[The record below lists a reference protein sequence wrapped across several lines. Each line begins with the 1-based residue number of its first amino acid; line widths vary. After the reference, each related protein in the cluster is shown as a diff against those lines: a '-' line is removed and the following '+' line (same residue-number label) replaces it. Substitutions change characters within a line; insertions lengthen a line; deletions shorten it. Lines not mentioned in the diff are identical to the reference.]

1 MRLND
6 IPMKNEGV
14 TLLLYGNSGTG
25 KTFFVGSA
33 GDRTLI
39 ISPSNGLATLKSK
52 LFKDTFKSNPFIEE
66 IPEEVFSELK
76 GGAKSYDL
84 YSDIIERYL
93 DNHKDE
99 IDTIVVDDATAFRR
113 YAMNKALEMGG
124 KMGTSKTGDKL
135 RSNKMEIVVPAVQ
148 DYGMEMNFVE
158 QFIRFW
164 CDECKNMG
172 KNFILTAHEKILYEK
187 GDAIGDLPVVRKIMP
202 GFTGQKFPDDITGL
216 FDLTWHTETK
226 GSGDKVYYQI
236 RTQPDNVIVAKTR
249 QGGLF
254 PAFFE
259 KQPTFVDVVNAVK
272 TQTPLVR
279 K

>member
-6 IPMKNEGV
+6 IPMKDEGV

-52 LFKDTFKSNPFIEE
+52 LFRETVKANPFIEE
-66 IPEEVFSELK
+66 IPEEVYSEITS
-76 GGAKSYDL
+76 AKSFDL

-93 DNHKDE
+93 DKHSAD

-135 RSNKMEIVVPAVQ
+135 KSNKMEIVVPAVQ

-158 QFIRFW
+158 QFIRHHA
-164 CDECKNMG
+164 DNCKQLG
-172 KNFILTAHEKILYEK
+172 KNFILTAHEKILMEK
-187 GDAIGDLPVVRKIMP
+187 GANIGDMPVVRKIMP

-259 KQPTFVDVVNAVK
+259 KQPSFVDVVKAVK
-272 TQTPLVR
+272 TQTPIVR

>member
-6 IPMKNEGV
+6 IPMKDEGV

-25 KTFFVGSA
+25 KTFFIGSA

-52 LFKDTFKSNPFIEE
+52 LFRDTIKSNPFIEE
-66 IPEEVFSELK
+66 IPEEVYSES
-76 GGAKSYDL
+76 ASARSFDL

-93 DNHKDE
+93 DKHSAD

-124 KMGTSKTGDKL
+124 KMGTSKTGEKL
-135 RSNKMEIVVPAVQ
+135 KNNKMEIVVPAVQ
-148 DYGMEMNFVE
+148 DFGMEMNFVE
-158 QFIRFW
+158 QFVRHHA
-164 CDECKNMG
+164 DNCKQLG
-172 KNFILTAHEKILYEK
+172 KNFILTAHEKILMEK
-187 GDAIGDLPVVRKIMP
+187 GPNIGDMPVVRKIMP

-259 KQPTFVDVVNAVK
+259 KQPLFTDVVKAVK